1 MAVPLRVLI
10 LEDRPADAELV
21 VHELR
26 RAGFEPD
33 WRCVDSE
40 ADYLAHLDQAPDII
54 LADYSLPQ
62 WDAPSALRALQE
74 RRLDIPFIMISG
86 TVGEEE
92 AVECMKQGADDYLLK
107 DRLSRL
113 GPAVTKALEDKRL
126 RVEKQ
131 QAEAALRE
139 SEEKFRNLFNNAEI
153 GMFRTKLDGS
163 EILDANEKFL
173 EIFGR
178 THEEV
183 QGRPSAMH
191 WADPRERE
199 DMVHRLEA
207 EGRVTAFEC
216 RMLNK
221 QGEVRTCLTSL
232 RLVREQDILEGS
244 ILDITERKQAAE
256 AIRLSE
262 ARYRSLVETQSDVM
276 ARSDLLGNLTF
287 VNDAYC
293 RAFGKSREE
302 LLGTSFVPTVLP
314 EDAGIA
320 LAALEEIKH
329 PPYRKS
335 TETRHVTPAG
345 VRWFS
350 WENSAVVDEDGNI
363 IELQGVGRDI
373 TERKQAE
380 EALLASE
387 TRYRR
392 LFEAARDG
400 ILILDADSGKVIDAN
415 PFLLDLLGYFQGELL
430 GKELWEIGFFK
441 DIAASQAAFGEL
453 QAASYIRYE
462 DLPLETRDGRQVE
475 VEFVSNVY
483 MANGRQVIQCNI
495 RDITERKQAE
505 EALRAER
512 DRAQTYLDI
521 VSVILIALN
530 TQGEITLINN
540 MGCAILGYEERDLIG
555 LNWFDN
561 FVPEHA
567 REQVKAHFYRLLEG
581 ATGEI
586 FEPYENPIIAQSGA
600 ERMITWRSV
609 LVRDAENRII
619 GTLGSGEDVTERR
632 QAEQELR
639 KLSQAV
645 EHSPSIVYITGSNG
659 RLEYVNPKF
668 TEITGYTAEEA
679 AGRLPRILDPDK
691 TTREAYEE
699 RWSTIRS
706 GGEWRGEFQNRKK
719 NGDLLWESVSISSI
733 KDENGAISHLVLV
746 MEDITVRKQA
756 EAALQASEE
765 RLRTVLE
772 NMPVMLDALDEDLNI
787 IVWNRECERVTG
799 YSADEIIHHP
809 SVSEL
814 LYPDPAYRA
823 RIQGELVAGED
834 YRGWEWETTCKDGS
848 VRTISWSNISRQ
860 CPVPGWAQ
868 WGIGVDITERKLAER
883 KLLQWNDEL
892 EQRVTERTAELN
904 HAKERIETILNSSSD
919 VMILCRADG
928 TIDQANPAFRETF
941 GYTSDAIYNEPLA
954 ELITTE
960 NDVSRLEDTFE
971 TVVQTQHPMR
981 LEITA
986 YSPERPAFS
995 ADIVLSP
1002 VIGANDQLFGVVCSL
1017 RDNTARRKM
1026 EDKLRHMLEHEME
1039 LSELKSR
1046 YVSMAAHDLRN
1057 PLAVIRSAVDLI
1069 QRYGDRLTDEQIQT
1083 KYDHIQASINVMVSL
1098 LDDILTIGQVESGK
1112 LAFNPAPLD
1121 AITFCQDLSME
1132 IGQAAGAA
1140 RRIVFSGQGDCHDV
1154 LVDAKLLRH
1163 ILGNL
1168 LSNAIKYSPEGRDV
1182 IFEVDCQPD
1191 RITFCVQDHGI
1202 GIPEE
1207 DQKHLFET
1215 FHRAS
1220 NVRQIPGTGLGL
1232 AIVRQS
1238 VVLHGGT
1245 ITFESEIGA
1254 GTTFTVVLPQAETPP
1269 SGDQAAGQQGTG

>member
-1 MAVPLRVLI
+1 MTVPLRVLI
-10 LEDRPADAELV
+10 LEDRPADAELMI
-21 VHELR
+21 HELR

-74 RRLDIPFIMISG
+74 RSLDIPFIMISG
-86 TVGEEE
+86 TVGEDK
-92 AVECMKQGADDYLLK
+92 AVECMKQGAHDYLLK

-131 QAEAALRE
+131 QAETALRE
-139 SEEKFRNLFNNAEI
+139 SEEKFRNLFNNAGI
-153 GMFRTKLDGS
+153 GMFRTRLDGS

-178 THEEV
+178 TREEV
-183 QGRPSAMH
+183 QGYPSVIH

-199 DMVHRLEA
+199 DMVRRLEA

-221 QGEVRTCLTSL
+221 QGEVRICLTSL
-232 RLVREQDILEGS
+232 RLVREQGILEGS
-244 ILDITERKQAAE
+244 ILDITDRKQAQQAL
-256 AIRLSE
+256 ITSE
-262 ARYRSLVETQSDVM
+262 A
-276 ARSDLLGNLTF
+276 
-287 VNDAYC
+287 
-293 RAFGKSREE
+293 
-302 LLGTSFVPTVLP
+302 
-314 EDAGIA
+314 
-320 LAALEEIKH
+320 
-329 PPYRKS
+329 
-335 TETRHVTPAG
+335 
-345 VRWFS
+345 
-350 WENSAVVDEDGNI
+350 
-363 IELQGVGRDI
+363 
-373 TERKQAE
+373 
-380 EALLASE
+380 
-387 TRYRR
+387 RYRR

-400 ILILDADSGKVIDAN
+400 ILILDSESGKVIDVN
-415 PFLLDLLGYFQGELL
+415 PFLLDLLGYLQGELR
-430 GKELWEIGFFK
+430 GKELWEIGLFR
-441 DIAASQAAFGEL
+441 DITASQVAFREL
-453 QAASYIRYE
+453 RETGYIRYE

-483 MANGRQVIQCNI
+483 VVNGRQIIQCNI
-495 RDITERKQAE
+495 RDITGRKQAE
-505 EALRAER
+505 RELRTSETFLNSIIENSPHAMWISDSQGTLIRQNQACRNLLHITDDEVIGKYNVLQDTIVAE
-512 DRAQTYLDI
+512 QGYLPL
-521 VSVILIALN
+521 VRRVFE
-530 TQGEITLINN
+530 QGEIARFTLEYKSEQLENVE
-540 MGCAILGYEERDLIG
+540 LK
-555 LNWFDN
+555 
-561 FVPEHA
+561 EH
-567 REQVKAHFYRLLEG
+567 V
-581 ATGEI
+581 
-586 FEPYENPIIAQSGA
+586 
-600 ERMITWRSV
+600 SV
-609 LVRDAENRII
+609 VL
-619 GTLGSGEDVTERR
+619 DVTISPVLNADGRVIHAIIQHVNITERKR
-632 QAEQELR
+632 TEEALR

-645 EHSPSIVYITGSNG
+645 EHSPSTVYITDSNG

-679 AGRLPRILDPDK
+679 LGQLPRILNPDK
-691 TTREAYEE
+691 ITREEYEE
-699 RWSTIRS
+699 RWRTIRS
-706 GGEWRGEFQNRKK
+706 GREWRGEFQNRKK
-719 NGDLLWESVSISSI
+719 NGEIFWQSVSISSI
-733 KDENGAISHLVLV
+733 KDEDGAISHLVLV
-746 MEDITVRKQA
+746 MEDITERKRA

-809 SVSEL
+809 NVSEL
-814 LYPDPAYRA
+814 LYPDLAHRA
-823 RIQGELVAGED
+823 RIQAELVSSDD

-848 VRTISWSNISRQ
+848 VKTIAWFNISHQ
-860 CPVPGWAQ
+860 YPVRGWAR
-868 WGIGVDITERKLAER
+868 WGIGVDITERKLAEK

-892 EQRVTERTAELN
+892 EQRVAERTAELN

-941 GYTSDAIYNEPLA
+941 GYTSDAIFNVPLA

-960 NDVSRLEDTFE
+960 NDVNRLEETFK
-971 TVVQTQHPMR
+971 TVVETQHPMR
-981 LEITA
+981 LEITVC
-986 YSPERPAFS
+986 SQVRPAFD

-1002 VIGANDQLFGVVCSL
+1002 VIGANGQLFGVVCSL
-1017 RDNTARRKM
+1017 RDNTPRRQM
-1026 EDKLRHMLEHEME
+1026 EDKLRHMLEHEIE

-1069 QRYGDRLTDEQIQT
+1069 QRYGDRLNEERKQT

-1121 AITFCQDLSME
+1121 AITFCHDLSME

-1140 RRIVFSGQGDCHDV
+1140 RRIVFSGQGDCRNV

-1168 LSNAIKYSPEGRDV
+1168 LSNAIKYSPEGREV
-1182 IFEVDCQPD
+1182 IFSVDCQPD
-1191 RITFCVQDHGI
+1191 QVTFRVQDHGI

-1207 DQKHLFET
+1207 DQKYLFET

-1238 VVLHGGT
+1238 VALHGGT
-1245 ITFESEIGA
+1245 ISFESAIGA
-1254 GTTFTVVLPQAETPP
+1254 GTTFTVVLPQAETPA
-1269 SGDQAAGQQGTG
+1269 SGQYGTG

>member
-40 ADYLAHLDQAPDII
+40 ADYLAHLAQTPDII
-54 LADYSLPQ
+54 LADYALPQ
-62 WDAPSALRALQE
+62 WDAPSALSALQE
-74 RRLDIPFIMISG
+74 RGLDIPFIMVSG
-86 TVGEEE
+86 TVGEDK

-107 DRLSRL
+107 DRLGRL

-126 RVEKQ
+126 RVEKRR
-131 QAEAALRE
+131 AEAALRE
-139 SEEKFRNLFNNAEI
+139 SEEKFRSLFNNAEI
-153 GMFRTKLDGS
+153 GMFRTRLDGS
-163 EILDANEKFL
+163 EVLDANEKYL
-173 EIFGR
+173 EILGR
-178 THEEV
+178 PREEV
-183 QGRPSAMH
+183 QGQPSLIH
-191 WADPRERE
+191 WVDPHDREE
-199 DMVHRLEA
+199 LVRLVEA
-207 EGRVTAFEC
+207 EGHVTAFEC
-216 RMLNK
+216 RVRNAR
-221 QGEVRTCLTSL
+221 GEMRICLTSM
-232 RLVREQDILEGS
+232 RLFREQNILEGS
-244 ILDITERKQAAE
+244 ILDIT
-256 AIRLSE
+256 
-262 ARYRSLVETQSDVM
+262 D
-276 ARSDLLGNLTF
+276 
-287 VNDAYC
+287 
-293 RAFGKSREE
+293 
-302 LLGTSFVPTVLP
+302 
-314 EDAGIA
+314 
-320 LAALEEIKH
+320 
-329 PPYRKS
+329 
-335 TETRHVTPAG
+335 
-345 VRWFS
+345 
-350 WENSAVVDEDGNI
+350 
-363 IELQGVGRDI
+363 
-373 TERKQAE
+373 RKQAE
-380 EALLASE
+380 DALITSEA
-387 TRYRR
+387 RYRR

-400 ILILDADSGKVIDAN
+400 ILILDAESGKVIDVN
-415 PFLLDLLGYFQGELL
+415 PFLLDLLGYSQGELL
-430 GKELWEIGFFK
+430 GKELWEIGFFR
-441 DIAASQAAFGEL
+441 DITVSQVAFREL
-453 QAASYIRYE
+453 RETGYIRYE

-483 MANGRQVIQCNI
+483 MVNDRRVIQCNI
-495 RDITERKQAE
+495 RDITRRKQAE
-505 EALRAER
+505 VALRAER

-521 VSVILIALN
+521 VSVILVALN

-540 MGCAILGYEERDLIG
+540 MGCAILGYQERDLIG
-555 LNWFDN
+555 LNWFDHL
-561 FVPEHA
+561 VPEHA
-567 REQVKAHFYRLLEG
+567 KAQVRDHLYQLLEG
-581 ATGEI
+581 ATGKT
-586 FEPYENPIIAQSGA
+586 FEPYENPIITKSGA
-600 ERMITWRSV
+600 ERMISWRSV

-619 GTLGSGEDVTERR
+619 GTLSSGEDVTEHRL
-632 QAEQELR
+632 AEQELR

-645 EHSPSIVYITGSNG
+645 EHSPSIVYITDPNG

-668 TEITGYTAEEA
+668 TEFTGYTAEEA

-699 RWSTIRS
+699 RWNAIRS
-706 GGEWRGEFQNRKK
+706 GSEWRGEFQNYKK
-719 NGDLLWESVSISSI
+719 NGDLFWESASISSI
-733 KDENGAISHLVLV
+733 KNENGAISNLVLV
-746 MEDITVRKQA
+746 MEDITERKRA
-756 EAALQASEE
+756 EEALQESEA

-799 YSADEIIHHP
+799 YSADEIINHP
-809 SVSEL
+809 NVSEL

-823 RIQGELVAGED
+823 RIQAELVTSED
-834 YRGWEWETTCKDGS
+834 YRGWEWETTCKDGR

-860 CPVPGWAQ
+860 CPIPGWAQ
-868 WGIGVDITERKLAER
+868 WGIGVDVTERKLAEK

-892 EQRVTERTAELN
+892 EQRVAERTAELN

-941 GYTSDAIYNEPLA
+941 GHTSDAIYNEPLA
-954 ELITTE
+954 ALITTE
-960 NDVSRLEDTFE
+960 DDASRLEDTFE

-981 LEITA
+981 LEIA
-986 YSPERPAFS
+986 AHPQDRPDFD

-1017 RDNTARRKM
+1017 RDNTPRRQM
-1026 EDKLRHMLEHEME
+1026 EDRLRHMLEHEAE

-1069 QRYGDRLTDEQIQT
+1069 QQYGDRLTEEQKLT

-1121 AITFCQDLSME
+1121 VITFCQGLSLE

-1140 RRIVFSGQGDCHDV
+1140 RRIAFSGQGECRDV

-1182 IFEVDCQPD
+1182 IFDVDCQPD
-1191 RITFCVQDHGI
+1191 QITFCVQDHGI

-1232 AIVRQS
+1232 AIVKQS
-1238 VVLHGGT
+1238 VVLHSGT
-1245 ITFESEIGA
+1245 ITFASEMGA
-1254 GTTFTVVLPQAETPP
+1254 GTTFTVVLPQAETPV
-1269 SGDQAAGQQGTG
+1269 SGD